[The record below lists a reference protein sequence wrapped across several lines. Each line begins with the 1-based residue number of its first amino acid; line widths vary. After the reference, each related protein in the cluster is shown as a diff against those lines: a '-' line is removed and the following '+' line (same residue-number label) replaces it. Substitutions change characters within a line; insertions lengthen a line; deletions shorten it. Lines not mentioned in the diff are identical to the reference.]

1 MIKFGPS
8 GNSLSFY
15 AAGNKSTEQA
25 AAFVKNLGLSAYE
38 YSFGRGIT
46 LGKEKAALLGEIFTD
61 AGVEISVHAPY
72 YINFANPDDEMAQK
86 SYAYVLNSAE
96 MLRLLRGSRV
106 VFHPATQGKMSREEA
121 VALTEK
127 RLVTLAS
134 LIKEAGYGDL
144 FFCPET
150 MGKSAQIGTIEE
162 IVRFCKIDEIY
173 LPCVDFG
180 HVNAREQGSLKT
192 EEDYL
197 SRLNYMINELGYERM
212 KHFHVHFSKIMYG
225 PKGEIKHLTFADEKY
240 GPEFAPLAAALKK
253 LRLEPVV
260 ISESDGMQAEE
271 AKIMQDIYV
280 GD

>member
-8 GNSLSFY
+8 GNCLSFY

>member
-8 GNSLSFY
+8 GNSFSFY

-72 YINFANPDDEMAQK
+72 YVNFANPDDEMAQK
-86 SYAYVLNSAE
+86 SYAYILNSAE

-106 VFHPATQGKMSREEA
+106 VFHPATQGKMTREEA